1 MKVLG
6 FGLGLRSDHY
16 DTILTELPPIGFF
29 EALTEIYLVP
39 GGKALHYLNRVRE
52 KYPLV
57 LHGVSLSI
65 GSTQPINRDYLK
77 ALRTLMQRIQHPI
90 ERSAKQPFRCI
101 WYAPN

>member
-1 MKVLG
+1 MKGLG

-77 ALRTLMQRIQHPI
+77 ALKYAHATHSAELDLRPSVLDRHRL
-90 ERSAKQPFRCI
+90 ER
-101 WYAPN
+101 WT

>member
-1 MKVLG
+1 MKDLG

>member
-1 MKVLG
+1 MY
-6 FGLGLRSDHY
+6 R
-16 DTILTELPPIGFF
+16 
-29 EALTEIYLVP
+29 VP

-77 ALRTLMQRIQHPI
+77 ALRTLMQRLQHPI

>member
-1 MKVLG
+1 MKGLG

>member
-1 MKVLG
+1 MKDLG

-29 EALTEIYLVP
+29 EALTEIYLAP